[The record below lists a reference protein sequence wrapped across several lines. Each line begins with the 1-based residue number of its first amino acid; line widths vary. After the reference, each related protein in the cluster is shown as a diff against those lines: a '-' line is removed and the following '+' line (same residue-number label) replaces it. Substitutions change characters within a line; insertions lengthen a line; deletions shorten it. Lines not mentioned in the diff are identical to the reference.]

1 MKLRTTCPQCASVFR
16 LTTEQV
22 EAAQGWVQCGVC
34 GAAFDA
40 RPTLAMEDGTPLPQ
54 PAAPEPEAEAVT
66 GQASETA
73 AAEPGTEAGE
83 AVTGQASETATAER
97 DAAAAA
103 SSETA
108 LPAPGESR
116 TDAAAP
122 STEEAP
128 SAHVPV
134 GIARREAADELPS
147 IILIDPDARAVVDLG
162 PLPEIPAAPREL
174 VATSPAPS
182 AFEKQAGPSTTPG
195 TRIEYATSMP
205 RPGLRAGR
213 AQRRLKPWVWASLS
227 AVLAL
232 TLLAQAAWF
241 LRDTL
246 VSQAPQLRPLFEQAC
261 ARLGCTLEL
270 PKNTTQLQIIGSD
283 LQTEANG
290 RLILVLTLGNRAD
303 YAQAWPMLV
312 LTLTDARGLPLTR
325 RSFAPSEYLG
335 DPQRIAAGLPPLS
348 EQALSLPLSVSGIRP
363 MGFNLKLAY

>member
-34 GAAFDA
+34 GTAFDA

-54 PAAPEPEAEAVT
+54 PVVPEPEAEAV
-66 GQASETA
+66 
-73 AAEPGTEAGE
+73 E
-83 AVTGQASETATAER
+83 AVTGQAIESAAAEPAATVTAGPETAPPAPAESATQ
-97 DAAAAA
+97 AAAESAEEVPAA
-103 SSETA
+103 N
-108 LPAPGESR
+108 
-116 TDAAAP
+116 
-122 STEEAP
+122 
-128 SAHVPV
+128 VPV

-147 IILIDPDARAVVDLG
+147 IILIDPDAAANVDLG

-174 VATSPAPS
+174 VASSPAPS
-182 AFEKQAGPSTTPG
+182 AFEKQAGPATTPG
-195 TRIEYATSMP
+195 TRIEYATAMP
-205 RPGLRAGR
+205 RPGIRAGH

-270 PKNTTQLQIIGSD
+270 PKNATQLQIIGSD

-312 LTLTDARGLPLTR
+312 LTLTDARGQPLTR

-348 EQALSLPLSVSGIRP
+348 EQALSLPLSVSGMRP

>member
-16 LTTEQV
+16 LTADQA

-34 GAAFDA
+34 GTAFDA
-40 RPTLAMEDGTPLPQ
+40 RPTLAQEDGTPLPEPVAEAPQ
-54 PAAPEPEAEAVT
+54 VEAVAEAVVEAPPAEMEVAAAAVAEPAAPE
-66 GQASETA
+66 S
-73 AAEPGTEAGE
+73 AEPEGGE
-83 AVTGQASETATAER
+83 PA
-97 DAAAAA
+97 DAI
-103 SSETA
+103 
-108 LPAPGESR
+108 PA
-116 TDAAAP
+116 
-122 STEEAP
+122 
-128 SAHVPV
+128 AHVPA
-134 GIARREAADELPS
+134 GIARREGADELPS
-147 IILIDPDARAVVDLG
+147 IILIDPDAAANVDLG

-174 VATSPAPS
+174 QATSPAPS
-182 AFEKQAGPSTTPG
+182 AFAKQTGTSTTPG

-205 RPGLRAGR
+205 RPGVRGTR
-213 AQRRLKPWVWASLS
+213 RGQRRLKPWVWASLS

-232 TLLAQAAWF
+232 ALLAQAAWF

-246 VSQAPQLRPLFEQAC
+246 VSQVPQLRPLFEQTC

-270 PKNTTQLQIIGSD
+270 PKNAAQLQIIGSD

-290 RLILVLTLGNRAD
+290 RLTLVLTLGNRAD

-312 LTLTDARGLPLTR
+312 LTLTDARGQPLTR

>member
-16 LTTEQV
+16 LTMDQV

-34 GAAFDA
+34 GTAFDA
-40 RPTLAMEDGTPLPQ
+40 QPTLAMEDGTPLPA
-54 PAAPEPEAEAVT
+54 PAAPEPEAEVVEPVT

-73 AAEPGTEAGE
+73 AAEP
-83 AVTGQASETATAER
+83 

-103 SSETA
+103 SPETA
-108 LPAPGESR
+108 PPAPAESR

-122 STEEAP
+122 STEEVPA
-128 SAHVPV
+128 AHVPV

-147 IILIDPDARAVVDLG
+147 IILIDPDAAANVDLG

-182 AFEKQAGPSTTPG
+182 AFAKQTGPSTTPG

-205 RPGLRAGR
+205 RPGVRRTGR
-213 AQRRLKPWVWASLS
+213 GQRRLKPWVWASLS

-232 TLLAQAAWF
+232 TLLAQAAWL
-241 LRDTL
+241 LRDPL

-261 ARLGCTLEL
+261 ARLGCTLGL
-270 PKNTTQLQIIGSD
+270 PKNEAQLQIIGSD

-312 LTLTDARGLPLTR
+312 LTLTDARGQPLTR

-348 EQALSLPLSVSGIRP
+348 EHALSLPLSVSGIRP
-363 MGFNLKLAY
+363 MGFDLKLAY

>member
-16 LTTEQV
+16 LTTDQV

-34 GAAFDA
+34 GTAFDT
-40 RPTLAMEDGTPLPQ
+40 RSTLAMEDGTPLPQ
-54 PAAPEPEAEAVT
+54 PVVPEPEVEAVT
-66 GQASETA
+66 GQAIESA
-73 AAEPGTEAGE
+73 AAEPAATVTAGP
-83 AVTGQASETATAER
+83 ETAPPAPAESATQ
-97 DAAAAA
+97 AAA
-103 SSETA
+103 
-108 LPAPGESR
+108 ES
-116 TDAAAP
+116 A
-122 STEEAP
+122 EEAP
-128 SAHVPV
+128 AANVPV

-147 IILIDPDARAVVDLG
+147 IILIDPDAAANVDLG

-174 VATSPAPS
+174 VASSPAPS
-182 AFEKQAGPSTTPG
+182 AFEKQAGPTTTPG
-195 TRIEYATSMP
+195 TRIEYATAMP
-205 RPGLRAGR
+205 RPGVRAGR
-213 AQRRLKPWVWASLS
+213 AQRRLKPWVWTSLS
-227 AVLAL
+227 ALLAL

-270 PKNTTQLQIIGSD
+270 PKNAAQLQIIGSD
-283 LQTEANG
+283 LQTEARG

-312 LTLTDARGLPLTR
+312 LTLTDARGQPLTR

-348 EQALSLPLSVSGIRP
+348 EQALSLPLKVNGIRP

>member
-16 LTTEQV
+16 LTTDQV
-22 EAAQGWVQCGVC
+22 EAAQGWAQCGVC
-34 GAAFDA
+34 GVAFDT

-54 PAAPEPEAEAVT
+54 PAAPEPEVAAVEAVT
-66 GQASETA
+66 GQAIETA
-73 AAEPGTEAGE
+73 AAEPDVTVATGPETAPAAPAESPTEATGE
-83 AVTGQASETATAER
+83 APT
-97 DAAAAA
+97 
-103 SSETA
+103 
-108 LPAPGESR
+108 
-116 TDAAAP
+116 
-122 STEEAP
+122 
-128 SAHVPV
+128 AHVPV

-147 IILIDPDARAVVDLG
+147 IILIDPDASAVADLG
-162 PLPEIPAAPREL
+162 PLPQIPAAPREL
-174 VATSPAPS
+174 VASSAAPS
-182 AFEKQAGPSTTPG
+182 AFAKQAGPSTTPG
-195 TRIEYATSMP
+195 TRIEYATAMP
-205 RPGLRAGR
+205 RPGVRSTRRGR
-213 AQRRLKPWVWASLS
+213 RRLKPWVWASLS

-232 TLLAQAAWF
+232 ALLAQAAWF

-270 PKNTTQLQIIGSD
+270 PKNEAQLQIIGSD

-312 LTLTDARGLPLTR
+312 LTLTDARGQPLTR

>member
-1 MKLRTTCPQCASVFR
+1 MKLRTICAQCASVFR
-16 LTTEQV
+16 LTTDQV

-40 RPTLAMEDGTPLPQ
+40 RPTLAMEDGTPLPEPVAEAPQ
-54 PAAPEPEAEAVT
+54 VEAVAEEVVEAPAAEMEVAAADVAEPATPEP
-66 GQASETA
+66 A
-73 AAEPGTEAGE
+73 AAE
-83 AVTGQASETATAER
+83 SAE
-97 DAAAAA
+97 
-103 SSETA
+103 
-108 LPAPGESR
+108 PAE
-116 TDAAAP
+116 AAP
-122 STEEAP
+122 A
-128 SAHVPV
+128 AHVPV
-134 GIARREAADELPS
+134 GIARREGADELPS
-147 IILIDPDARAVVDLG
+147 IILIDPDAAANVDLG

-182 AFEKQAGPSTTPG
+182 AFAKQTGTATTPG
-195 TRIEYATSMP
+195 TRIEYATNMP
-205 RPGLRAGR
+205 RPGARRTRRG
-213 AQRRLKPWVWASLS
+213 QRRLKPWVWASLS

-232 TLLAQAAWF
+232 VLLAQAAWF

-261 ARLGCTLEL
+261 ARLGCSLEL
-270 PKNTTQLQIIGSD
+270 PKNAAQLQIIGSD

-290 RLILVLTLGNRAD
+290 RLVLVLTLGNRAD

-312 LTLTDARGLPLTR
+312 LTLTDARGQPLTR

-335 DPQRIAAGLPPLS
+335 DPQRIGAGLPPLS

>member
-1 MKLRTTCPQCASVFR
+1 MKLRTTCPKCASVFR
-16 LTTEQV
+16 LTADQA

-34 GAAFDA
+34 GTAFDA
-40 RPTLAMEDGTPLPQ
+40 RPTLAQEDGTPLPE
-54 PAAPEPEAEAVT
+54 PVAEAPQVEAVAEAEVEAPPP
-66 GQASETA
+66 
-73 AAEPGTEAGE
+73 AEME
-83 AVTGQASETATAER
+83 V
-97 DAAAAA
+97 AAAAIAEPATPESAEPEGGEPAEAA
-103 SSETA
+103 SA
-108 LPAPGESR
+108 
-116 TDAAAP
+116 
-122 STEEAP
+122 
-128 SAHVPV
+128 AHVPV

-147 IILIDPDARAVVDLG
+147 IILIDPDAAANVDLG

-174 VATSPAPS
+174 MATSPAPS

-205 RPGLRAGR
+205 RPGVRRTGR
-213 AQRRLKPWVWASLS
+213 GQRRLKPWVWASLS
-227 AVLAL
+227 ALLAL
-232 TLLAQAAWF
+232 ALFAQAAWF
-241 LRDTL
+241 LRDTV

-270 PKNTTQLQIIGSD
+270 PKNAAQLQIIGSD

-312 LTLTDARGLPLTR
+312 LTLTDARGQPLTR

>member
-1 MKLRTTCPQCASVFR
+1 MKLRTICPQCASVFR
-16 LTTEQV
+16 LTTDQV

-34 GAAFDA
+34 GKAFDA
-40 RPTLAMEDGTPLPQ
+40 RPTLAMEDGTPLPE
-54 PAAPEPEAEAVT
+54 PAAPEPEAEAVEAVT

-73 AAEPGTEAGE
+73 AAEPD
-83 AVTGQASETATAER
+83 AVAAANPETAPPAPAESGAEVTAE
-97 DAAAAA
+97 
-103 SSETA
+103 S
-108 LPAPGESR
+108 P
-116 TDAAAP
+116 
-122 STEEAP
+122 EEAP
-128 SAHVPV
+128 AAHVPV

-147 IILIDPDARAVVDLG
+147 IILIDPDAAANVDLG

-182 AFEKQAGPSTTPG
+182 AFAKQTGPSTTPG

-205 RPGLRAGR
+205 RPGVPRTRRG
-213 AQRRLKPWVWASLS
+213 QRRLKPWVWASLS

-261 ARLGCTLEL
+261 ARLGCTLGL
-270 PKNTTQLQIIGSD
+270 PKNEAQLQIIGSD

-312 LTLTDARGLPLTR
+312 LTLTDARGQPLTR

>member
-1 MKLRTTCPQCASVFR
+1 
-16 LTTEQV
+16 
-22 EAAQGWVQCGVC
+22 
-34 GAAFDA
+34 
-40 RPTLAMEDGTPLPQ
+40 MEDGTPLPE
-54 PAAPEPEAEAVT
+54 PAAPEPEAEAVEAVT

-73 AAEPGTEAGE
+73 AAEPDATVTAGP
-83 AVTGQASETATAER
+83 ETAPSAPAE
-97 DAAAAA
+97 
-103 SSETA
+103 SLTETA
-108 LPAPGESR
+108 AEP
-116 TDAAAP
+116 TD
-122 STEEAP
+122 EALA
-128 SAHVPV
+128 AHVPV

-147 IILIDPDARAVVDLG
+147 IILIDPDAAANVDLG

-182 AFEKQAGPSTTPG
+182 AFEKQTGPSTTPG

-205 RPGLRAGR
+205 RPGVRAGR

-246 VSQAPQLRPLFEQAC
+246 VSQAPQLRPLLEQAC

-270 PKNTTQLQIIGSD
+270 PKNAAQLQIIGSD

-312 LTLTDARGLPLTR
+312 LTLTDARGQPLTR

-348 EQALSLPLSVSGIRP
+348 EQALSLPLSVSGMRP

>member
-34 GAAFDA
+34 GTAFDA

-54 PAAPEPEAEAVT
+54 PVVPEPEAEAV
-66 GQASETA
+66 
-73 AAEPGTEAGE
+73 E
-83 AVTGQASETATAER
+83 AVTGQAIESAAAEPAATVTAGPETAPPAPAESATQ
-97 DAAAAA
+97 AAAESAEEVPAA
-103 SSETA
+103 N
-108 LPAPGESR
+108 
-116 TDAAAP
+116 
-122 STEEAP
+122 
-128 SAHVPV
+128 VPV

-147 IILIDPDARAVVDLG
+147 IILIDPDAAANVDLG

-174 VATSPAPS
+174 VASSPAPS
-182 AFEKQAGPSTTPG
+182 AFEKQAGPATTPG
-195 TRIEYATSMP
+195 TRIEYATAMP
-205 RPGLRAGR
+205 RPGIRAGH

-261 ARLGCTLEL
+261 ARLGCTLGL
-270 PKNTTQLQIIGSD
+270 PKNEAQLQIIGSD

-312 LTLTDARGLPLTR
+312 LTLTDARGQPLTR

-335 DPQRIAAGLPPLS
+335 DPQRIAAGLPPQS